1 MKFGYTVKKDGV
13 LYPAGAEVPE
23 DIPKKVELTDNIPD
37 GALDT
42 NTDGSVNAYDE
53 AGNKLGT
60 VDAETVERLQ
70 EEAGESFEESE
81 KPKRGRKSKEA

>member
-1 MKFGYTVKKDGV
+1 
-13 LYPAGAEVPE
+13 VPE
-23 DIPKKVELTDNIPD
+23 GIPKKVELTGNIPD

-42 NTDGSVNAYDE
+42 NADGSVNAYDE

-70 EEAGESFEESE
+70 EEAGEAFEESE
-81 KPKRGRKSKEA
+81 KLKRGRKSKEE